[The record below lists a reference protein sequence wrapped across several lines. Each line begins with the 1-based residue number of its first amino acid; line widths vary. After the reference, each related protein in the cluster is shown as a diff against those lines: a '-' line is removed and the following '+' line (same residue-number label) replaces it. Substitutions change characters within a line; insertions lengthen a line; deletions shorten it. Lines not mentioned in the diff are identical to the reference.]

1 MKNDDA
7 FKEQIFGL
15 VCYMVTSACNLVNET
30 KNYGPFRLIDAASRL
45 INILSENQISSSKL
59 EKIQAEIERGKY
71 KVMEDKSQFSSF
83 LNGLVLYIT
92 SLIEDQ
98 N

>member
-1 MKNDDA
+1 
-7 FKEQIFGL
+7 
-15 VCYMVTSACNLVNET
+15 MVTSACNLVNET
-30 KNYGPFRLIDAASRL
+30 KSYGPFRLIDAASRL
-45 INILSENQISSSKL
+45 ITILSENQISSSNL
-59 EKIQAEIERGKY
+59 EKIQAKIEQGKY

-83 LNGLVLYIT
+83 LNELVLYIT

>member
-1 MKNDDA
+1 
-7 FKEQIFGL
+7 
-15 VCYMVTSACNLVNET
+15 MVTSACNLVNET
-30 KNYGPFRLIDAASRL
+30 KNYGPFRLIDATSRL
-45 INILSENQISSSKL
+45 ITILSENQISSSNL
-59 EKIQAEIERGKY
+59 EKIQAKIEQGKY

-83 LNGLVLYIT
+83 LNELVLYIT

>member
-1 MKNDDA
+1 MKNNET
-7 FKEQIFGL
+7 FKKQIFGL

-30 KNYGPFRLIDAASRL
+30 KSYGPFRLIDAASRL
-45 INILSENQISSSKL
+45 ITILSENQISSSNL
-59 EKIQAEIERGKY
+59 EKIQAKIEQGKY

-83 LNGLVLYIT
+83 LNELVLYVT
-92 SLIEDQ
+92 SLIEDK